1 MTDSKPPTSTST
13 SQSND
18 TSHRRTWD
26 RTLYAQKASD
36 RSASLKLESAARAE
50 AKSQGKKYFRPVSP
64 SSLHDSS
71 SRARRLDVTANVGKT
86 TLVPASAT
94 TGKRGKGAGFYCQE
108 CDLTFKDNLQFV
120 EHLNSRQHLVNS
132 GESGEVRKATL
143 EEVQERL
150 RMLGERKREERR
162 EEESMRLGL
171 GDQGLEGR
179 LKIREEEGEREREER
194 RRKRREKRRK
204 TEGGVGVKVEEGYGG
219 GIIS

>member
-1 MTDSKPPTSTST
+1 M
-13 SQSND
+13 
-18 TSHRRTWD
+18 
-26 RTLYAQKASD
+26 
-36 RSASLKLESAARAE
+36 
-50 AKSQGKKYFRPVSP
+50 
-64 SSLHDSS
+64 
-71 SRARRLDVTANVGKT
+71 
-86 TLVPASAT
+86 
-94 TGKRGKGAGFYCQE
+94 
-108 CDLTFKDNLQFV
+108 TFKDNLQFV

-162 EEESMRLGL
+162 EEESMRMGL

-179 LKIREEEGEREREER
+179 LRMREEEGEREREER